1 MTYQG
6 KLTDVPG
13 FRLGHAQNEAW
24 GTGVTV
30 ILPPQGST
38 GGVEVRGG
46 APGSRE
52 TDLLRPEN
60 AVSEVHAVVLSGGSA
75 YGLEAASGVMN
86 ELGEQGIGF
95 ETGFAKV
102 PIVCSAVLYD
112 LGVGQVKWPDLAMG
126 REAVINASSDDH
138 SQGNVGAGTGC
149 SVGKI
154 AGMDRAMKSG
164 LGQASLQV
172 DDLIVS
178 CVIAVNAVGDIRD
191 PEAGNRP
198 IAGLLDREGRYAS
211 TIDFLTSDEKG
222 ADLMGKNTTIGCI
235 ATNARLEKAQTL
247 KVCQMG
253 QDGLARAIEPVHT
266 LFDGDSLFCLAS
278 NQVEAE
284 PNLVGILAAKVV
296 QRAIV
301 NAGESA
307 QEAYGLKAHA
317 SL

>member
-1 MTYQG
+1 MYPGQ
-6 KLTDVPG
+6 LTDVPG
-13 FRLGHAQNEAW
+13 FQVGHEQNREW

-30 ILPPQGST
+30 ILPPEGTT

-60 AVSEVHAVVLSGGSA
+60 MVSQVHAVVLSGGSA
-75 YGLEAASGVMN
+75 FGLESASGVMN
-86 ELGEQGIGF
+86 ELAARGIGLD
-95 ETGFAKV
+95 TGFAKV

-112 LGVGQVKWPDLAMG
+112 LGLGQAKWPDMTMG
-126 REAVINASSDDH
+126 KEALLRASSKD
-138 SQGNVGAGTGC
+138 SSRGNIGAGTGC

-164 LGQASLQV
+164 LGQASLRLG
-172 DDLIVS
+172 DLVVS
-178 CVIAVNAVGDIRD
+178 CLIAVNAVGDIRD
-191 PEAGNRP
+191 PEKSNRP
-198 IAGLLDREGRYAS
+198 IAGLLGRDGKPGS
-211 TIDFLTSDEKG
+211 TLDFLMDGESGE
-222 ADLMGKNTTIGCI
+222 DLLGKNTTIGCI
-235 ATNARLEKAQTL
+235 ATNAKLDKAGTL

-253 QDGLARAIEPVHT
+253 QDGLARSIEPVHT

-278 NQVEAE
+278 NRVESE
-284 PNLVGILAAKVV
+284 PNLVGILAAKAV

-307 QEAYGLKAHA
+307 EDAYGLLSYA

>member
-1 MTYQG
+1 MYPG
-6 KLTDVPG
+6 HLVDVPG
-13 FRLGHAQNEAW
+13 FRVGHAQNRDW

-30 ILPPQGST
+30 ILPPEGAT
-38 GGVEVRGG
+38 GGVDVRGG

-60 AVSEVHAVVLSGGSA
+60 QVSQVHAVVLSGGSA
-75 YGLEAASGVMN
+75 FGLESASGVMN
-86 ELGEQGIGF
+86 ELAAQGRGL

-112 LGVGQVKWPDLAMG
+112 LGLGQVKWPNMAMG
-126 REAVINASSDDH
+126 REALLYASSEDA
-138 SQGNVGAGTGC
+138 SQGNIGAGTGC

-164 LGQASLQV
+164 LGQASLRLG
-172 DDLIVS
+172 DLVVS
-178 CVIAVNAVGDIRD
+178 CLVAVNAVGDIRD
-191 PEAGNRP
+191 PERGNLP
-198 IAGLLDREGRYAS
+198 IAGLLGPNGELGS
-211 TIDFLTSDEKG
+211 TMDFLLDGERG
-222 ADLMGKNTTIGCI
+222 ADLLGKNTTIGCI
-235 ATNARLEKAQTL
+235 ATNARLDKAGAL

-253 QDGLARAIEPVHT
+253 HDGLARAIEPVHT

-278 NQVEAE
+278 NQVDAE
-284 PNLVGILAAKVV
+284 PNLVGILGAKVL

-307 QEAYGLKAHA
+307 EEAYGLKSHS